1 MIPILLRKFNEITN
15 GEFDYIKLTEVNVF
29 VKSQKIEVY
38 LIYPEEKRSE
48 VVSATKKIILS
59 IKSAISSDAE
69 VDVILTMSHFDLE
82 FFKKNFIEFF
92 KSYPSISALVLP
104 QNLSSSKRDD
114 GVVEVRL
121 KLPESAFEYV
131 KDKGVDKHLQ
141 KY

>member
-1 MIPILLRKFNEITN
+1 MTPILLRKFNEITN

-48 VVSATKKIILS
+48 VISATKKIILS

-82 FFKKNFIEFF
+82 FFKFIIAFIFF
-92 KSYPSISALVLP
+92 IRT
-104 QNLSSSKRDD
+104 NRN
-114 GVVEVRL
+114 
-121 KLPESAFEYV
+121 
-131 KDKGVDKHLQ
+131 
-141 KY
+141 